1 MFSVNS
7 ELIFFVSLAAW
18 IGYRL
23 LANKKAGV
31 FWSRE
36 VVINLFFFYGWVVF
50 LLTLAPLN
58 IVLFDFDFSGANLM
72 PLSETLRYLK
82 YLDAPGVKQN
92 LLGNLLLLA
101 PLGIFLPVLHRRYR
115 RLGAVLGTGFLVTL
129 GIEFA
134 QLLLAYRVFDIDD
147 LILNVLG
154 VFLAFVMFSLLLA
167 IPGIRR
173 AVDRITNRP
182 QVGTSGYF
190 KLYVVVV
197 SILFGALFIA
207 GYLENTHTS
216 GQIVEY
222 LPSQGQRL
230 IAEANYGRYLILLT
244 ESGDGGMNIVEY
256 RQVPIKRY
264 APVNGY
270 SGLTL
275 RPDEF
280 VVSGNWLLGEY
291 SDYFVVARSNQPVA
305 VMQVAGEQYP
315 VLSDGDY
322 HFSVGR
328 FPAPTD
334 IWSVEFRFVDAT
346 GNDLGLTPAGKN

>member
-1 MFSVNS
+1 MFSIKS
-7 ELIFFVSLAAW
+7 EIIFFVSLIAW
-18 IGYRL
+18 VGYRL

-31 FWSRE
+31 FWARE
-36 VVINLFFFYGWVVF
+36 IVINLFYLYGWAVF

-58 IVLFDFDFSGANLM
+58 IVLFDFDFSGANLV

-82 YLDAPGVKQN
+82 YLDAPGVKRN
-92 LLGNLLLLA
+92 LLGNLFLLA
-101 PLGIFLPVLHRRYR
+101 PLGMFLPVLHRRYR

-129 GIEFA
+129 GIEVA

-154 VFLAFVMFSLLLA
+154 VFLAFVIFSLLLV

-190 KLYVVVV
+190 KGYVAVVA
-197 SILFGALFIA
+197 ILFGTLFTA
-207 GYLENTHTS
+207 GYLNNAHTTA
-216 GQIVEY
+216 QIIDS
-222 LPSQGQRL
+222 LPAQGQRL
-230 IAEANYGRYLILLT
+230 VAKASYGRYLILLNET
-244 ESGDGGMNIVEY
+244 GDGEINIVEY

-275 RPDEF
+275 QLDEF
-280 VVSGNWLLGEY
+280 VVSGNWLVGEY
-291 SDYFVVARSNQPVA
+291 SDYFVVARSNQRVA
-305 VMQVAGEQYP
+305 AMQVGDEQYP
-315 VLSDGDY
+315 VLSDGEY

-328 FPAPTD
+328 FSIATD
-334 IWSVEFRFVDAT
+334 MRFREIRFIDAA
-346 GNDLGLTPAGKN
+346 GNDLGFTSVGQN

>member
-7 ELIFFVSLAAW
+7 EIIFFVSLIAW
-18 IGYRL
+18 VGYRL

-31 FWSRE
+31 FWARE
-36 VVINLFFFYGWVVF
+36 FVITLFYFYGWAVF

-58 IVLFDFDFSGANLM
+58 IVLFDFDFNGANLV

-82 YLDAPGVKQN
+82 YLDAPGVKRN
-92 LLGNLLLLA
+92 LLGNLLLLV
-101 PLGIFLPVLHRRYR
+101 PLGVFLPVLHRRYR

-129 GIEFA
+129 GIEAA

-154 VFLAFVMFSLLLA
+154 VFLAFVIFSLLLA

-190 KLYVVVV
+190 RGYVAVVA
-197 SILFGALFIA
+197 ILFISLFTA
-207 GYLENTHTS
+207 GYLKNAQTS
-216 GQIVEY
+216 DQIIDS
-222 LPSQGQRL
+222 LPAQSQRL
-230 IAEANYGRYLILLT
+230 VAKASYGRYLILLT
-244 ESGDGGMNIVEY
+244 ESGNSDMNITAY

-264 APVNGY
+264 APLNGS
-270 SGLTL
+270 SGFVLQE
-275 RPDEF
+275 DEF
-280 VVSGNWLLGEY
+280 GVTGNWLVGEY
-291 SDYFVVARSNQPVA
+291 SDYFVVARSNQPLAAMKVA
-305 VMQVAGEQYP
+305 DENYP

-328 FPAPTD
+328 FPIGANIRFTD
-334 IWSVEFRFVDAT
+334 FRFIDAA
-346 GNDLGLTPAGKN
+346 GNDLGLTSSGEN